1 LISQRKKKKR
11 LNCIGSPRR
20 LDLVAD
26 KPAAEKVE
34 IFAEQKQGHCA
45 GLESNVRHLAGI
57 SRIGQISKSFQLSDC
72 IHGWSMVNI
81 VLSFAAIV
89 TCGR

>member
-1 LISQRKKKKR
+1 LISQRKKR
-11 LNCIGSPRR
+11 LNCLGSPRR

-57 SRIGQISKSFQLSDC
+57 SRIGQISKSFQQSDR
-72 IHGWSMVNI
+72 IHDWSMVI
-81 VLSFAAIV
+81 IILACAAIV